1 MPEAGL
7 MPLVAATSLTMALLL
22 AAAFHRGR
30 AALAALTLLWL
41 QGCLGGLAMLGVP
54 PASGQLIEAALIL
67 TPWTL
72 LLIVLCA
79 ETPLLS
85 MRGLLILV
93 VLGLQSAIGL
103 SLPPEWWD
111 RLWQLERLPATL
123 LPVDVREWSGMP
135 APGAGAWVAAFGVLL
150 AAGRLLLRRDPVDA
164 GLVLALLTAAVLPSW
179 VLSGGAAWPL
189 LAAVGFGLLASAGY
203 ASYRMAFLDALTGLP
218 GRRLLDEKLARLG
231 RRYAVAMVD
240 VDHFKKFNDT
250 HGHEVGDQ
258 VLKLVASMLRRHFG
272 RHAYRYGGEEFTVV
286 FPGRAM
292 DRAEERCE
300 AFRDAMAARKLV
312 LRSPDRGAGKA
323 GRKSTKRSRAR
334 GRNSVGITLSI
345 GVATRTGDHR
355 GPEAVIKSADEALY
369 KAKQAGRNRVVVAG
383 RKPAKRKVA
392 QPA

>member
-7 MPLVAATSLTMALLL
+7 MPLIAATSLTLGLLL

-30 AALAALTLLWL
+30 AALAALVLLWL
-41 QGCLGGLAMLGVP
+41 QGCLGGLALLGVP
-54 PASGQLIEAALIL
+54 PASGQLIEVALVL

-72 LLIVLCA
+72 LLILLLA
-79 ETPLLS
+79 ETPLVS
-85 MRGLLILV
+85 MRGLLIV
-93 VLGLQSAIGL
+93 VMLGLQTAIGM

-111 RLWQLERLPATL
+111 RLWALDRLPATL
-123 LPVDVREWSGMP
+123 LPADVREWSGMP
-135 APGAGAWVAAFGVLL
+135 APGAGAWVAACGVLL
-150 AAGRLLLRRDPVDA
+150 AAGRLLLWRDPVDV
-164 GLVLALLTAAVLPSW
+164 GLALALLSVGVLASW
-179 VLSGGAAWPL
+179 VLSGGTPWPL
-189 LAAVGFGLLASAGY
+189 LAAVGVGLLASAAY

-240 VDHFKKFNDT
+240 VDHFKAFNDT

-286 FPGRAM
+286 FSGRAV

-300 AFRDAMAARKLV
+300 GFRAAMAARKLV
-312 LRSPDRGAGKA
+312 LRAPDRGAGKA
-323 GRKSTKRSRAR
+323 GRKPAKGRAR

-345 GVATRTGDHR
+345 GVAARTADHR
-355 GPEAVIKSADEALY
+355 GPEAVLKSADEALY
-369 KAKQAGRNRVVVAG
+369 KAKQAGRNRLVVAG
-383 RKPAKRKVA
+383 RKPAKRTVA